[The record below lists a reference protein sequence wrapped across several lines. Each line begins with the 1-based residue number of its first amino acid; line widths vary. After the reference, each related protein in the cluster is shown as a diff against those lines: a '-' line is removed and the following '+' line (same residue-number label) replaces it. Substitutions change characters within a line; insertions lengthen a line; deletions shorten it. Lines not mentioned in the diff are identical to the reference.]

1 MSIFGKKRKASGTI
15 AKDRLKLLLISDRVS
30 CSPQTMQM
38 LKNDMIKAA
47 GKYIPVDA
55 GKVTICFHQSPPVLT
70 ADRCDSWSRGDGC
83 SFFDGLQL
91 AVEFLLD
98 HLRGKH
104 YNAADRSVLRGFCRW
119 CYPMAGSWLCTFSA
133 DRAFEDLADHV
144 FCPVSDGS
152 RRYPEYL

>member
-1 MSIFGKKRKASGTI
+1 MFKLYRLKNYNFRLIIWLLMISGIGVLLVGSAKASLQS
-15 AKDRLKLLLISDRVS
+15 RQLIGVI
-30 CSPQTMQM
+30 
-38 LKNDMIKAA
+38 LGLVVN
-47 GKYIPVDA
+47 
-55 GKVTICFHQSPPVLT
+55 
-70 ADRCDSWSRGDGC
+70 GC

-133 DRAFEDLADHV
+133 DRAFEDLADHSI

>member
-1 MSIFGKKRKASGTI
+1 MISGIGVLLVGSAKASLQS
-15 AKDRLKLLLISDRVS
+15 RQLIGVILGLVVMVVVS
-30 CSPQTMQM
+30 
-38 LKNDMIKAA
+38 
-47 GKYIPVDA
+47 
-55 GKVTICFHQSPPVLT
+55 
-70 ADRCDSWSRGDGC
+70 
-83 SFFDGLQL
+83 FDGLQL

-144 FCPVSDGS
+144 FLPGF
-152 RRYPEYL
+152 RWITKIP